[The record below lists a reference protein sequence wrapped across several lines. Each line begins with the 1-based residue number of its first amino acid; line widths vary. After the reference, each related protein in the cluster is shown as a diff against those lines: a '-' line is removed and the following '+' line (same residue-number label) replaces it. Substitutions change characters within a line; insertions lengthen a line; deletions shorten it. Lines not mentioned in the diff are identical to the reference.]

1 MFMRNFAIA
10 LAGVLLAV
18 APAAAHH
25 GHNHRGQGHQHD
37 GTPGGT
43 TPAFSAPGH
52 CKHHPH
58 GCGKPAASV
67 AASEPFT
74 LLVAGVGLVGAA
86 ALRRRLTR

>member
-1 MFMRNFAIA
+1 MFITRFAIA
-10 LAGVLLAV
+10 VAAILLAF

-43 TPAFSAPGH
+43 IPAFNAPGH

-58 GCGKPAASV
+58 GCGTTAASV

-74 LLVAGVGLVGAA
+74 LLVVGAGLVGAA
-86 ALRRRLTR
+86 ALRRRMR